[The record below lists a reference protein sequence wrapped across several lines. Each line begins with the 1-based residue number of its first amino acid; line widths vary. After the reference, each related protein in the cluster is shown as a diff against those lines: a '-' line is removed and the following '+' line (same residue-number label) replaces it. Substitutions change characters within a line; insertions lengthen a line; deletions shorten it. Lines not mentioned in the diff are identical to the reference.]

1 MEADD
6 AQSKQRLLQHLA
18 NQKATKQLF
27 RDELGLPTD
36 DIDEDIKE
44 TQRKLARLSEGG
56 LDAAPD
62 DAADARLREHEHR
75 QTLAALAKTQGEAG
89 AQSHIPRP
97 CTQLLNSVARRVGGW
112 AESPTPRAVVAVPSR
127 VVINVPAE
135 FHRCATKSS
144 TRRALILSGFLGA
157 ASSTRRRWRRF
168 RWGLG

>member
-27 RDELGLPTD
+27 RDELGLPTT

-56 LDAAPD
+56 LEAAPG
-62 DAADARLREHEHR
+62 DAADARLRNHEHR

-89 AQSHIPRP
+89 AQSHISGPSFCSAAQLCRAACWGGRVHDAQGGRRGAQPRGDQRAGRVP
-97 CTQLLNSVARRVGGW
+97 PVRRKVFH
-112 AESPTPRAVVAVPSR
+112 PPR
-127 VVINVPAE
+127 
-135 FHRCATKSS
+135 
-144 TRRALILSGFLGA
+144 GFV
-157 ASSTRRRWRRF
+157 
-168 RWGLG
+168 

>member
-6 AQSKQRLLQHLA
+6 DANSRVRLLQHLA

-27 RDELGLPTD
+27 RDELGLPTT

-56 LDAAPD
+56 LEAVSD
-62 DAADARLREHEHR
+62 DAADARLRNHEHR

-89 AQSHIPRP
+89 TQSHIPI
-97 CTQLLNSVARRVGGW
+97 CAQLLNSVARRVGG
-112 AESPTPRAVVAVPSR
+112 AEATTPRAVVAVPSR

-135 FHRCATKSS
+135 FHRCAPHSSSSS
-144 TRRALILSGFLGA
+144 TLYCF
-157 ASSTRRRWRRF
+157 
-168 RWGLG
+168 

>member
-56 LDAAPD
+56 LEAAPD
-62 DAADARLREHEHR
+62 DAADARLRAHEHR

-89 AQSHIPRP
+89 AQSHRSLVLLLSCSTLSRGVLGGQSPRRP
-97 CTQLLNSVARRVGGW
+97 GRW
-112 AESPTPRAVVAVPSR
+112 SR
-127 VVINVPAE
+127 CPA
-135 FHRCATKSS
+135 A
-144 TRRALILSGFLGA
+144 
-157 ASSTRRRWRRF
+157 W
-168 RWGLG
+168 

>member
-27 RDELGLPTD
+27 RDELGLPTT

-56 LDAAPD
+56 LEAAPG
-62 DAADARLREHEHR
+62 DAADARLRNHEHR

-89 AQSHIPRP
+89 AQSHIPRAFAA
-97 CTQLLNSVARRVGGW
+97 QLYHAACWGGRVHDAQGGRRG
-112 AESPTPRAVVAVPSR
+112 AQPRGDQRAGRVPPVR
-127 VVINVPAE
+127 RKV
-135 FHRCATKSS
+135 FHPPR
-144 TRRALILSGFLGA
+144 GFV
-157 ASSTRRRWRRF
+157 
-168 RWGLG
+168 

>member
-62 DAADARLREHEHR
+62 DAADARLRNHEHR

-89 AQSHIPRP
+89 AQSHRSLVLSCSTLSRGVLGGGQSPRRP
-97 CTQLLNSVARRVGGW
+97 GRSSRCPAAR
-112 AESPTPRAVVAVPSR
+112 
-127 VVINVPAE
+127 
-135 FHRCATKSS
+135 
-144 TRRALILSGFLGA
+144 
-157 ASSTRRRWRRF
+157 
-168 RWGLG
+168 